1 MPNSIYL
8 ISLAIIMDRK
18 VVIALLITIIFGLNY
33 VSAGDA
39 TPGEDVN
46 PNESDVPFTI
56 ISRDSPS
63 VDSPSVDSPSVDSC
77 VRA

>member
-8 ISLAIIMDRK
+8 VSLPLSWI
-18 VVIALLITIIFGLNY
+18 VVIALLITFIIFGLNY

-46 PNESDVPFTI
+46 PNDLTCLSQLFPVI
-56 ISRDSPS
+56 HLL
-63 VDSPSVDSPSVDSC
+63 
-77 VRA
+77 